1 MATAYAVAHLS
12 TPLTSALAH
21 RLGVVDRPTPGSHKV
36 HAEDTPYLGGAAI
49 LLGLGAGVTVYL
61 VFGDPPDGFIALRN
75 VLTVLGIGL
84 VLSLVGLGDD
94 IRPLP
99 RTVRLGV
106 QIAAAAAAWSLG
118 FQVQATP
125 YEWVNIAITLVWI
138 IGVTNA
144 FNLLDNMDGLSAG
157 LATLAAASFGG
168 MAIIGDQP
176 VIAMVLL
183 SLAGSSAGFLTHNR
197 HPAKAFMGDSGSLLL
212 GFLLALLG
220 IELVFENIVEV
231 TFLVPVVVLGIPI
244 FDTTLVVLSRM
255 RHGRSV
261 FLGGRDHVSHRL
273 VRAGLPVKYAVG
285 LLYWAGACLGWLGF
299 VVSRSPV
306 EVGWMLLG
314 FVIAMALFLGTILW
328 QVPVYDE
335 DDGGVETDMDAIER
349 EGLPYLTALDNSAE
363 TLESSSNER
372 EQLEAT

>member
-1 MATAYAVAHLS
+1 M
-12 TPLTSALAH
+12 
-21 RLGVVDRPTPGSHKV
+21 VDRPKAGSHKT
-36 HAEDTPYLGGAAI
+36 HDNEIPYLGGTAI
-49 LLGLGAGVTVYL
+49 LIGLAAGVVFYL
-61 VFGDPPDGFIALRN
+61 ILGDPPEGLVDLRN
-75 VLTVLGIGL
+75 ILTVLVVGV

-94 IRPLP
+94 VRPLP
-99 RTVRLGV
+99 RMVRLGAQV
-106 QIAAAAAAWSLG
+106 AAASAAWSLG
-118 FQVQATP
+118 FRVNATG
-125 YEWVNIAITLVWI
+125 YEWLNIAITLVWI

-157 LATLAAASFGG
+157 LAALSATSFAG
-168 MAIIGDQP
+168 MAILSGQP

-183 SLAGSSAGFLTHNR
+183 ALAGSSAGFLAHNR

-220 IELVFENIVEV
+220 IELTFENIVEI

-244 FDTTLVVLSRM
+244 FDTTLVVLSRL
-255 RHGRSV
+255 RHGRPV

-306 EVGWMLLG
+306 EVGFMLLG
-314 FVIAMALFLGTILW
+314 FVVAMALFLGAILW

-335 DDGGVETDMDAIER
+335 EEGAAESDVNAIER
-349 EGLPYLTALDNSAE
+349 EGAAYLTAVDNLSDEFGIAAGE
-363 TLESSSNER
+363 NE
-372 EQLEAT
+372 

>member
-1 MATAYAVAHLS
+1 MGIIATAYAVAHVV
-12 TPLTSALAH
+12 TPATSALAR
-21 RLGVVDRPTPGSHKV
+21 RLGVVDRPSAGTHKA
-36 HAEDTPYLGGAAI
+36 HETETPYLGGAAI
-49 LLGLGAGVTVYL
+49 LIGLAAGVVFYL
-61 VFGDPPDGFIALRN
+61 VLGNPPEGLVALRN
-75 VLTVLGIGL
+75 VLTILGVGF

-94 IRPLP
+94 VRPLP
-99 RTVRLGV
+99 RVVRLGA
-106 QIAAAAAAWSLG
+106 QLAAASAAWSLG
-118 FQVQATP
+118 FRVNATG
-125 YEWVNIAITLVWI
+125 YEWLNIAITLVWI

-157 LATLAAASFGG
+157 LAALAAASFGG
-168 MAIIGDQP
+168 MALISGQP
-176 VIAMVLL
+176 MVAMVLL
-183 SLAGSSAGFLTHNR
+183 ALAGSSAGFLAHNR

-220 IELVFENIVEV
+220 IELTFENIVEV

-244 FDTTLVVLSRM
+244 FDTTLVVMSRL
-255 RHGRSV
+255 RHGRPV

-306 EVGWMLLG
+306 EVGFMLLG
-314 FVIAMALFLGTILW
+314 FVVAMALFLGAILW

-335 DDGGVETDMDAIER
+335 EEGAAESDIEAIER
-349 EGLPYLTALDNSAE
+349 EGAPYLTAVDNVSDELGVAAAE
-363 TLESSSNER
+363 SD
-372 EQLEAT
+372 

>member
-1 MATAYAVAHLS
+1 MAYAVAHLS
-12 TPLTSALAH
+12 TPITSALAR
-21 RLGVVDRPTPGSHKV
+21 RLGVVDRPAPGSHKA
-36 HAEDTPYLGGAAI
+36 HANDTPYLGGAAI
-49 LLGLGAGVTVYL
+49 LLGLAAGVLVYL
-61 VFGDPPDGFIALRN
+61 VFGDPPDALIALRN
-75 VLTVLGIGL
+75 VLTVLGIGVL
-84 VLSLVGLGDD
+84 LSLVGLGDD

-99 RTVRLGV
+99 RTVRLAV
-106 QIAAAAAAWSLG
+106 QIAAAATAWSLG
-118 FQVQATP
+118 FRVQATP
-125 YEWVNIAITLVWI
+125 YEWMDIAITLVWI

-168 MAIIGDQP
+168 MAIIGGQP

-220 IELVFENIVEV
+220 IELAFENIVEV

-306 EVGWMLLG
+306 QVGWMLLG
-314 FVIAMALFLGTILW
+314 FVIAMALFLGAILW

-335 DDGGVETDMDAIER
+335 DAGGVETDVDAIER

-363 TLESSSNER
+363 TLESSSTER
-372 EQLEAT
+372 EQLKAR